1 MNYQIVKSILF
12 NFSDYIHSG
21 LDMDD
26 VDDIFDK
33 VIRTRKQC
41 FVRPI
46 NGMLVYEVK
55 TLLTNDEEL
64 AKIGEEL
71 TNELDIALVEKTENE
86 SIKHNRRN

>member
-12 NFSDYIHSG
+12 NFADYIHSG

-26 VDDIFDK
+26 IDDIFDK
-33 VIRTRKQC
+33 VIRKRKQC

-55 TLLTNDEEL
+55 TLLTDDEEL

-86 SIKHNRRN
+86 SIKYNRRN